1 MNLLQMSV
9 SGAVFI
15 VAVMVIRTVANR
27 HLPRRTFPVLWG
39 MVLLRLLLP
48 FSIPSVFSIYTFI
61 GRSTV
66 ASVFPEAGAYNGLRA
81 AAPALDITD
90 QGTVQETV
98 QGTVQSIVESTVQGV
113 VQGTIQS
120 AVQGREQLPAVSGSV
135 PV

>member
-48 FSIPSVFSIYTFI
+48 FSIPSVLSIYTFI

-81 AAPALDITD
+81 AALLWPSQIR
-90 QGTVQETV
+90 VQYRK
-98 QGTVQSIVESTVQGV
+98 QYKARYG
-113 VQGTIQS
+113 
-120 AVQGREQLPAVSGSV
+120 A
-135 PV
+135 